1 MITKLIIIGLL
12 LMIGGM
18 VTVMYFG
25 LNKELKKN
33 IEIWK
38 EKVIT
43 KEEE

>member
-1 MITKLIIIGLL
+1 MIKMVIIGLL
-12 LMIGGM
+12 LMICGIITM
-18 VTVMYFG
+18 MYIR
-25 LNKELKKN
+25 LNRELKKN

>member
-1 MITKLIIIGLL
+1 MITRLIIIGLL

-25 LNKELKKN
+25 LNKEFKKN
-33 IEIWK
+33 IETWK
-38 EKVIT
+38 ERTIT